1 MTEDGLEIML
11 QRIEDSLQA
20 QTTPHEF
27 VLIKTSK
34 QNLEFA
40 QTFLLDLEDR
50 GIISTSAQQHRSKIA
65 EIQSRIAYEQY
76 LLDAS
81 IAEKLKRSAETAVEA
96 RVKNSD
102 DAALSTEEH
111 VLQNH
116 RETQGDLSE
125 ELLTMARTLRASQQ
139 KFGESIVA
147 DNELIAQTGDALER
161 NSGRMQQTGGRLSK
175 YSRKSSWSW
184 VYTYLAILVAIS
196 AFLVTI
202 GIIRVT

>member
-1 MTEDGLEIML
+1 M
-11 QRIEDSLQA
+11 
-20 QTTPHEF
+20 
-27 VLIKTSK
+27 VL
-34 QNLEFA
+34 N
-40 QTFLLDLEDR
+40 
-50 GIISTSAQQHRSKIA
+50 SAQQYRTKIA

-76 LLDAS
+76 LLDVAL
-81 IAEKLKRSAETAVEA
+81 AEKSISPQGKAHEGRIQSFT
-96 RVKNSD
+96 D

-116 RETQGDLSE
+116 REAQGDLSE
-125 ELLTMARTLRASQQ
+125 QLLTMAQTLRVSQQ

-147 DNELIAQTGDALER
+147 DNDLIAQTGEALER
-161 NSGRMQQTGGRLSK
+161 NSGKMQQTGGRLSK
-175 YSRKSSWSW
+175 YSKKSSWSW